1 MIKTIAATISILLLA
16 TQVSG
21 GVRKVATSGDWTVLC
36 DPISCVAAQ
45 SVKYRGLKRV
55 DFQIFPIDGPER
67 AAALS
72 IKLSRDV
79 DTTRGATIYIDGKH
93 GLAYK
98 FTKCTRSGCV
108 LQLGLAKKTLDT
120 YRKGQIG
127 EIHYYYT
134 GKPNKPEKF
143 QFSLYGFAGA
153 FGEVEK
159 RNGPAKSE
167 N

>member
-16 TQVSG
+16 TQISA

-36 DPISCVAAQ
+36 DPDTCIAAQ

-93 GLAYK
+93 AVTYQ
-98 FTKCTRSGCV
+98 FAKCIRSGC
-108 LQLGLAKKTLDT
+108 LLELGLAKKTLDI

-127 EIHYYYT
+127 EIHYYLT
-134 GKPNKPEKF
+134 GKPNKLEKF

-153 FGEVEK
+153 FAEVEK
-159 RNGPAKSE
+159 RNGLTEPS